1 MKKLF
6 ILLLLTVFMSCT
18 ENDRVKNFGG
28 TATFELPKGKKLVN
42 ITWKET
48 EIWYLTR
55 PMRSDEF
62 PETYEFHE
70 KSSLGFK
77 EGIFLIKESK

>member
-55 PMRSDEF
+55 PMHSDEF

-77 EGIFLIKESK
+77 EGIFFIKESK